1 MYMQLVVWEKYYD
14 REYLIYQ
21 FNADGEPDPK
31 CTVHHRKQ
39 GCPQKHM
46 LTLVKGGVEILSKA
60 KGKCLETGLYQ
71 LPCQRYNTPVIMG
84 RDEMTAKMPSKS
96 LPKTL
101 HVQYDNVL
109 VTWELNPSFVVI
121 RDYGPHKKSVYVY
134 SPVKIEYITDTMVV

>member
-1 MYMQLVVWEKYYD
+1 MELIVWESYYD

-21 FNADGEPDPK
+21 FNADGTPDPK
-31 CTVHHRKQ
+31 CRVHQRQQ
-39 GCPQKHM
+39 GCPQMHM
-46 LTLVKGGVEILSKA
+46 LTLVKDGKEILSKV

-84 RDEMTAKMPSKS
+84 RDEMTAKKPSKL

-109 VTWELNPSFVVI
+109 VTWELNPSFVVM
-121 RDYGPHKKSVYVY
+121 RDYGPQGKTVYVY
-134 SPVKIEYITDTMVV
+134 APIQIQIL